1 MPPSLRRN
9 NPELTENLN
18 GNHSARIRSAAK
30 STLQKQHMTGAME
43 PHANDILMGRGGK
56 NNQHV
61 GNEKFRGLAR
71 LQSERYRL
79 ASKKGKSTI
88 SRELVRQ
95 VRMMN
100 PPGRFLRKNID
111 SGELEDV
118 GDDVAR
124 EKASQVLRDAVSVTT
139 PSQQGDEQESEGET
153 VQREEKVAVSSEQKR
168 PVSAPTVMA
177 TLPRRRSWEETERYS
192 YETHRYEPRL
202 YETRSYDSGR
212 YDAQNTPAP
221 VTSAYY
227 PPVTP
232 SLSSAKRLRYHSDA
246 WDDRLVSQVQ
256 TSPIVSSQY
265 RYRDYARPYASE
277 PNIYGRD
284 IYAPEARVRDTNPG
298 LDEFDLF
305 NGKLLESDVEEE

>member
-1 MPPSLRRN
+1 
-9 NPELTENLN
+9 
-18 GNHSARIRSAAK
+18 
-30 STLQKQHMTGAME
+30 MTGVME

-61 GNEKFRGLAR
+61 GNERFRGLAR

-100 PPGRFLRKNID
+100 PPGRFLKKNVD
-111 SGELEDV
+111 SGVLEDV

-139 PSQQGDEQESEGET
+139 PSQQMDEQESEGES
-153 VQREEKVAVSSEQKR
+153 VRPDENVVVSSEQKR

-177 TLPRRRSWEETERYS
+177 SLPRRRSWEETERYS

-212 YDAQNTPAP
+212 YDAQNTPLP
-221 VTSAYY
+221 VTSAYF

-232 SLSSAKRLRYHSDA
+232 SLSSAKRQRYHSDA
-246 WDDRLVSQVQ
+246 WDDRLVSHVQ

-265 RYRDYARPYASE
+265 QYRDYRPYDSE
-277 PNIYGRD
+277 PNIYARES
-284 IYAPEARVRDTNPG
+284 YAPDSRIRDTNPG

-305 NGKLLESDVEEE
+305 NGKLLESDGEEE